1 MQLSDLEKHRIPRR
15 IIDLWRQRQGERL
28 LPVQR
33 QAIQHGLL
41 GERLADQRIPNLIV
55 TAPTSSGKSF
65 CAELAAARAL
75 VSRQKVVMLFP
86 LKALAEE
93 KYRQIGGCYRAL
105 GLECLIVTGDHPE
118 NDGKFMEGKFHLA
131 IAIYEKFDLLLATQL
146 DTLRSIGL
154 VVIDEL
160 QMLTEPFRGAM
171 LERLLTKLRASTYR
185 PTLLAL
191 SAVISREASAELARW
206 LDADLVCETARPVEL
221 MRGVAA
227 DGALRLRSYN
237 SGEDQQMPFVHLEQG
252 PEARAT
258 FLKSLREDTGSTLVF
273 MKSRRD
279 TIEMAMRLAAASS
292 WPAAEKALE
301 ALAGE
306 EPSYLVRSLKQ
317 TLGRG
322 VAFHNSDLSAEQ
334 RLVVERAFSRREISV
349 LFTTTTLALGINL
362 PADTVYL
369 ETVKYSSG
377 TYGGRPRL
385 VPISR
390 AEFDN
395 ITGRAGR
402 LGCQTTRPARAIVLA
417 ESGFD
422 GDILWDAYI
431 NNDTSEPFESA
442 FNSLPLEDWL
452 LHLIVA
458 KLGESLERLT
468 AALKQSF
475 YLTRHPDIRLELEP
489 SLGRLHE
496 RGLIDCR
503 ESGAHIWGT
512 SLGLAAV
519 RAGLT
524 VAETE
529 HFIDQLDRSIP
540 QSLFGWT
547 ALALSSSHWD
557 LPPGMLTRLEYREN
571 LPVKMLYQRFD
582 FAVDEVGFLLPEN
595 HRREPLEYRTA
606 GALKAA
612 LLLDDWCRLASAQ
625 QLEEKYQMHL
635 GQVLSLAE
643 TAAHLVS
650 GIAAV
655 IEARESGQPAIELLR
670 DHAFSLRHGLPAEM
684 KEIHDQFGH
693 LLKRP
698 DFLALHAAGFTHP
711 GDLFEA
717 DDADIQKLTIPAH
730 RGTAFQEEL
739 VMLRQETQLKGTVP
753 MVGQIGATPHQ
764 IEIDGTYEGDR
775 YLVRI
780 NGFPVRLTGKSFKYL
795 TKLAWSRV
803 GRDGGWIFKEDLEA
817 GFNQA
822 RYLYRLKSEIG
833 AGYPSN
839 WQVVENNRLG
849 YYRLDIDPRSISI
862 NYQNLRH
869 YPDFEVQQ
877 LCAHPVAAA
886 PEANSLPC

>member
-1 MQLSDLEKHRIPRR
+1 MQLSDLERHRIPRR
-15 IIDLWRQRQGERL
+15 ILDLWRQRQGERL

-41 GERLADQRIPNLIV
+41 GDRQSDQRMPNLIV

-75 VSRQKVVMLFP
+75 MLRQKVVMLFP

-105 GLECLIVTGDHPE
+105 GLSCLIVTGDHPE
-118 NDGKFMEGKFHLA
+118 NDRKFLDGDFHLA

-160 QMLTEPFRGAM
+160 QMLAEPFRGAM
-171 LERLLTKLRASTYR
+171 LERLLTKLRASSYR

-191 SAVISREASAELARW
+191 SAVIGREASTELARW

-237 SGEDQQMPFVHLEQG
+237 SGEDQQLPFIRLEQG
-252 PEARAT
+252 PEARTA

-279 TIEMAMRLAAASS
+279 TVDMALRLAATSH
-292 WPAAEKALE
+292 WPSATQALD
-301 ALAGE
+301 ALADE

-317 TLGRG
+317 ALGRG
-322 VAFHNSDLSAEQ
+322 VAFHNSDLSSDQ
-334 RLVVERAFSRREISV
+334 RLAVERAFRRREVSV

-369 ETVKYSSG
+369 ETVKYTTG
-377 TYGGRPRL
+377 AYGGRPRL

-402 LGCQTTRPARAIVLA
+402 LGCQTHRPARAIVLA

-431 NNDTSEPFESA
+431 NNDTAEPFESA
-442 FNSLPLEDWL
+442 FQTLPLEDWL
-452 LHLIVA
+452 LHLVVA
-458 KLGESLERLT
+458 KLGESLEQLT
-468 AALKQSF
+468 HSLKQNF
-475 YLTRHPDIRLELEP
+475 YFTRHPDARLELEP
-489 SLGRLHE
+489 SLGHLHQ
-496 RGLIDCR
+496 RGLIDCAD
-503 ESGAHIWGT
+503 SGDHLWAT
-512 SLGLAAV
+512 SLGQAVV

-524 VAETE
+524 VAEAD
-529 HFIDQLDRSIP
+529 HFLQQLDLNIP

-547 ALALSSSHWD
+547 ALALSSSDWN
-557 LPPGMLTRLEYREN
+557 LPPGILTRLEYREN

-582 FAVDEVGFLLPEN
+582 FGLDEVGFLLPEN
-595 HRREPLEYRTA
+595 HRREPLDYRTA
-606 GALKAA
+606 AALKAA

-625 QLEEKYQMHL
+625 QIEERYQMHL
-635 GQVLSLAE
+635 GQVISLAE
-643 TAAHLVS
+643 NASHLVNGLTS
-650 GIAAV
+650 LL
-655 IEARESGQPAIELLR
+655 EAREAGHPSIELLHG
-670 DHAFSLRHGLPAEM
+670 HAFSLRNGLPVEM
-684 KEIHDQFGH
+684 KEINDQFGH

-698 DFLALHAAGFTHP
+698 DFLALHKAGFTHL
-711 GDLFEA
+711 GDLLDA
-717 DDADIQKLTIPAH
+717 DHADIQKLTLPGD
-730 RGTAFQEEL
+730 RGTLFQEEL
-739 VMLRQETQLKGTVP
+739 TMLRQQSEIKGTMP
-753 MVGQIGATPHQ
+753 GLGSVGTVPHQ

-803 GRDGGWIFKEDLEA
+803 GRDSGWIFKEDLEA

-839 WQVVENNRLG
+839 WQVFENNRLG

-877 LCAHPVAAA
+877 LCANPVAAM
-886 PEANSLPC
+886 PGNSLPC